1 MCPSWGEWSGIDP
14 IFIEAGVKINELRML
29 PWGAADS
36 KATAC
41 HAWDLWRVPYLPARQ
56 CSCSP
61 STYGQSAF
69 WNETPAFI
77 LPDLLPPISTD
88 LNPID
93 CKIWEKCSSGSSKF
107 SSWRRWTEAALDRC
121 LASFQAKH
129 QRWRSWWEAQV
140 LLRVNLCER
149 KTVFLHLIQL
159 Q

>member
-1 MCPSWGEWSGIDP
+1 MVRNRPDFYRSWSEDQWVTHATVRCCWLKSYCLSCVRSV
-14 IFIEAGVKINELRML
+14 ASSLSS
-29 PWGAADS
+29 S
-36 KATAC
+36 KAMFLLTE
-41 HAWDLWRVPYLPARQ
+41 HV
-56 CSCSP
+56 
-61 STYGQSAF
+61 GQSAF